1 MTEGLMQREEFMLN
15 VDWTEVVALFN
26 VDSRYACSVVV
37 APANCR
43 RVDVLQACAPLR

>member
-1 MTEGLMQREEFMLN
+1 MQREEFMLN

-37 APANCR
+37 APVIRKIVPATMQAANGAHR
-43 RVDVLQACAPLR
+43 

>member
-1 MTEGLMQREEFMLN
+1 MQREEFMLN

-37 APANCR
+37 APVIRKIVPATMQGINGAHR
-43 RVDVLQACAPLR
+43 